1 MSKGDKNRITN
12 QAKFNKE
19 FDRIFNKKGEEDMS
33 EFKDFLEQHID
44 TIDSDWQKEMVEVN
58 KKRERL
64 GLPHKVFTEEERG
77 TFEKKWLED
86 RSI

>member
-1 MSKGDKNRITN
+1 
-12 QAKFNKE
+12 
-19 FDRIFNKKGEEDMS
+19 MS

-64 GLPHKVFTEEERG
+64 GLPHKIFTEKEKSAFKIKWIER
-77 TFEKKWLED
+77 K
-86 RSI
+86 SI